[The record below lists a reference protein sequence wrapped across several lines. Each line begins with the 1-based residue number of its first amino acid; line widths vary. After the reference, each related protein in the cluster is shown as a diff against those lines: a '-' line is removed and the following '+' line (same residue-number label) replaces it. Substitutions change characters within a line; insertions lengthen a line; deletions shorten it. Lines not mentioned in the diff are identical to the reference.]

1 MNTKEELVAKVKK
14 ENPDVSENV
23 LHMLVGHEFIKQR
36 VHELS
41 ESGKQIS
48 EICDITGLY
57 RSTVRKLL
65 AEK

>member
-1 MNTKEELVAKVKK
+1 MDTKKEIVAKIKE
-14 ENPDVSENV
+14 ENPDASENV

-36 VHELS
+36 VHELAK
-41 ESGKQIS
+41 SGKQIS